1 MRGGYEMNKIELLL
15 HGWDSC
21 YEKEDWYPPLTDAL
35 EELTAEQANWQSE
48 SEHVN
53 TIWEN
58 VHHLIFYKERLLK
71 RMTEE
76 ESDYPE
82 GLANDDT
89 FAVGSKSERDWQE
102 TLARL
107 KSVHQGIRNRIA
119 GWDDEDFEHIFP
131 NRSQSV
137 GRWVNSLIMH
147 DAYHIG
153 QIIFIRKLQG
163 SWPSR
168 RSFD

>member
-1 MRGGYEMNKIELLL
+1 MNKIELLL

-35 EELTAEQANWQSE
+35 KELTAEQANWRPVG
-48 SEHVN
+48 EHVN

-71 RMTEE
+71 RMTGE

-82 GLANDDT
+82 GLTNDDT
-89 FAVGSKSERDWQE
+89 FIVGITSEGNWQE

-107 KSVHQGIRNRIA
+107 KSVHQGIRAQIA
-119 GWDDEDFEHIFP
+119 DWKKEDFEYVYP
-131 NRSQSV
+131 NRTHSV
-137 GRWVNSLIMH
+137 GRWVNSLISH
-147 DAYHIG
+147 DAYHSG

-163 SWPSR
+163 SWPSQ

>member
-1 MRGGYEMNKIELLL
+1 MNKVELLL

-35 EELTAEQANWQSE
+35 KELSEEQANWRPE
-48 SEHVN
+48 GEPVN

-71 RMTEE
+71 RMTGE

-82 GLANDDT
+82 GLSNDDT
-89 FAVGSKSERDWQE
+89 FAVQSMSNKDWQE
-102 TLARL
+102 TLDRL
-107 KSVHQGIRNRIA
+107 QSVHQGIRDQIA
-119 GWDDEDFEHIFP
+119 RWEEEEFEHIFP

-147 DAYHIG
+147 DAYHTG
-153 QIIFIRKLQG
+153 QIMFIRKLQG

>member
-1 MRGGYEMNKIELLL
+1 MNKIELLL

-35 EELTAEQANWQSE
+35 NELSAEQANWRPE
-48 SEHVN
+48 GEHVN

-71 RMTEE
+71 RITGE

-82 GLANDDT
+82 GLTNDDT
-89 FAVGSKSERDWQE
+89 FVVGSISEGAWQK
-102 TLARL
+102 TLAHL
-107 KSVHQGIRNRIA
+107 KFVHQEIRDRIA
-119 GWDDEDFEHIFP
+119 GWEEEDFEHLFS

-147 DAYHIG
+147 DGYHTG
-153 QIIFIRKLQG
+153 QIILIRKLQG
-163 SWPSR
+163 SWPSQ

>member
-1 MRGGYEMNKIELLL
+1 MNKIELLL

-35 EELTAEQANWQSE
+35 KELTAEQANWRPE
-48 SEHVN
+48 GVHAN

-71 RMTEE
+71 RMTGE

-82 GLANDDT
+82 ELTNDDT
-89 FAVGSKSERDWQE
+89 FAVGLTSEGDWQE

-107 KSVHQGIRNRIA
+107 KSVHQGNRDRIA
-119 GWDDEDFEHIFP
+119 GWEEEEFEHILP
-131 NRSQSV
+131 NRTQSV
-137 GRWVNSLIMH
+137 GRLVNSLIMH
-147 DAYHIG
+147 DAYHTG
-153 QIIFIRKLQG
+153 QIILIRKLQG
-163 SWPSR
+163 SWPSQ

>member
-1 MRGGYEMNKIELLL
+1 VNNIELVIKR
-15 HGWDSC
+15 WDYC

-35 EELTAEQANWQSE
+35 KDLTAEQANWRPE
-48 SEHVN
+48 GEHVN

-58 VHHLIFYKERLLK
+58 VHHLIFFKERLLK
-71 RMTEE
+71 RMTGE

-82 GLANDDT
+82 GLTNDDT
-89 FAVGSKSERDWQE
+89 FAVGLTSEENWQE
-102 TLARL
+102 TLDRL
-107 KSVHQGIRNRIA
+107 KSVHQGIRDQIA
-119 GWDDEDFEHIFP
+119 GWKEEDFEFIYP
-131 NRSQSV
+131 NRTQSV
-137 GRWVNSLIMH
+137 GQWVYSLISN
-147 DAYHIG
+147 DAYHTG